1 MASFKKKISEK
12 TAIANRYKQFDNETR
27 KMRKEADKDLAALM
41 DAVNK
46 YTPKK
51 YAILTFAAG
60 SNGMLSM
67 LSNFHYKPT
76 MTEPLAQ
83 LFATTILRIAS
94 CLGITNDRFLGK
106 IVSYIGLE
114 EERLLSG
121 DAFKAIEEMKKDDEQ
136 SRCGD

>member
-12 TAIANRYKQFDNETR
+12 TAIANRYKQFDKETR

-46 YTPKK
+46 CTPKK

-67 LSNFHYKPT
+67 LSNFHYKPI
-76 MTEPLAQ
+76 MTDCLSQ
-83 LFATTILRIAS
+83 LFAAAILRIAS
-94 CLGITNDRFLGK
+94 SMGISADKFLGK
-106 IVSYIGLE
+106 IANQVGME

-121 DAFKAIEEMKKDDEQ
+121 DAFKAIEEMKEDDEQ
-136 SRCGD
+136 SRKGD